1 MEGPMSQ
8 TLIIMAVAVL
18 AALGLIALGM
28 RLGAREAAKRIVDGF
43 VRYPALTCN
52 SAQLNEINRVLHR
65 RGTGKEIGD
74 TLARVGLQIGSATR
88 LDAPN
93 PEEVR
98 GTMNRKE
105 LSDVAW
111 LANYGLRAWTM
122 PGDNSIRLDGRLPR
136 ERAEELANVL
146 DRFEREAAD
155 LVFEAED
162 DRDKRIA
169 RGENRMKQLSDFYK

>member
-1 MEGPMSQ
+1 MKDS
-8 TLIIMAVAVL
+8 I
-18 AALGLIALGM
+18 
-28 RLGAREAAKRIVDGF
+28 DF
-43 VRYPALTCN
+43 V
-52 SAQLNEINRVLHR
+52 HR

-98 GTMNRKE
+98 VTMNRKE

-122 PGDNSIRLDGRLPR
+122 PDENNIRLDVGLPR

-146 DRFEREAAD
+146 DRFEREAVD

-162 DRDKRIA
+162 DRD
-169 RGENRMKQLSDFYK
+169 

>member
-1 MEGPMSQ
+1 MSQ

-43 VRYPALTCN
+43 VRCPTLTCS

-65 RGTGKEIGD
+65 RGKAKEIGD

-88 LDAPN
+88 LDVPN
-93 PEEVR
+93 PEEAQV
-98 GTMNRKE
+98 TMNRKE
-105 LSDVAW
+105 LSNVAW

-122 PGDNSIRLDGRLPR
+122 PDENNIRLDVGLPR

-155 LVFEAED
+155 LVFEAEE
-162 DRDKRIA
+162 DRDKRVA
-169 RGENRMKQLSDFYK
+169 RAENRMKQLSDFYR